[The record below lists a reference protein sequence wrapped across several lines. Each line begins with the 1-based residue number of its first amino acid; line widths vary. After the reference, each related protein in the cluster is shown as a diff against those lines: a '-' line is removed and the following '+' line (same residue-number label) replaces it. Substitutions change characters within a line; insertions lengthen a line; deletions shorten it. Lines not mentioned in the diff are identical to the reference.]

1 MTDFYQI
8 LGVSETA
15 TPEEIKKAYRK
26 LANQHHPDKG
36 GDQNKFKDISVAY
49 DTLGDPQKK
58 AEYDQQRSGGFQQ
71 FQFNTGN
78 GGFQNFHD
86 IFGQH
91 FDPFGHRSNPFADFA
106 RQRGRNKD
114 LNIRCQIT
122 LMDSFVGKQLEA
134 SYTLPSG
141 KTQTVHINVPAGV
154 QAGDTIRYA
163 GLGDD
168 SLVGMPR
175 GSLNVTINIIPDKQ
189 FERRGDDLYTVLELT
204 PIEAMIGCRKT
215 VPTITGQSIDLEV
228 RAGVETGVEFA
239 NAGGGFNNINT
250 GRKGRF
256 VTVIKLKSVAI
267 TDPSII
273 EQLKKINN
281 EISK

>member
-189 FERRGDDLYTVLELT
+189 FERRGDVLYTVLELT